1 MVDDR
6 NLRIP
11 PIEFKLAFINFVS
24 SESAHQM
31 GKQQKRSFSR
41 RFRDKFRLIIYND
54 NTFEE
59 VWYIR
64 LSRFNLLALLSSL
77 FILIIGGVFALV
89 AYTSI
94 RELIP
99 GYPDGNMR
107 RTIYMN
113 AVKLDSLENEIRMR
127 DQYFRNIRALVSGEE
142 PDNLVD
148 LTDTTVDNSSLDF
161 STSLEDSVLRIQIE
175 EEEQYNLSVLVY
187 DVTPRDLAGI
197 HFFAPVRGLITQSF
211 NSRDNHFGTDIGA
224 AHNEVVKATLDGT
237 VTLAD
242 WTVETGYTIAIQH
255 ENNLISVYKHNAE
268 LLKKVGN
275 VVKAGDAIAIIG
287 NSGELTTGPHL
298 HFELWHNGTAI
309 DPQTY
314 IVF

>member
-1 MVDDR
+1 
-6 NLRIP
+6 
-11 PIEFKLAFINFVS
+11 
-24 SESAHQM
+24 M
-31 GKQQKRSFSR
+31 GIQQKRSFSQ

-64 LSRFNLLALLSSL
+64 LSRFNLMALLSSL
-77 FILIIGGVFALV
+77 FILIVGGVFALV

-99 GYPDGNMR
+99 GYPDGNLR

-113 AVKLDSLENEIRMR
+113 AVRLDSLENEIRMR
-127 DQYFRNIRALVSGEE
+127 DQYFKNIKALVAGAE

-148 LTDTTVDNSSLDF
+148 LTDTSTDNSSIDF
-161 STSLEDSVLRIQIE
+161 STSLEDSILRMQIE
-175 EEEQYNLSVLVY
+175 EEEQYNLSVLA
-187 DVTPRDLAGI
+187 DEPSPKDLAGI
-197 HFFAPVRGLITQSF
+197 HFFAPVRGLITQPF
-211 NSRDNHFGTDIGA
+211 NARENHFGTDIGA
-224 AHNEVVKATLDGT
+224 AHNEVVKATLGGT

-242 WTVETGYTIAIQH
+242 WTVETGNVIYIQH

-268 LLKKVGN
+268 LLKQVGN

-298 HFELWHNGTAI
+298 HFELWHNGTPI